1 LAGDFLAGDFLAGD
15 FLAAIFLGAAAFF
28 GEATFLGA
36 AAAFLAGEAT
46 FLATDFLAGAAA
58 FFTAAF
64 FTAAFLGEATF
75 FTAGSVLA
83 ATAFLGAAAFLTA
96 AFLGEAAFLATTAFF
111 FKGDE
116 AALEFLTTA
125 AFLTEEVLDLADL
138 TEEAAD
144 LTEEADFFDAVEA
157 SEKTLRLEVVER
169 AGEAEAVDSG
179 AASFLGAA
187 AFLATDLGGD
197 FLAGEAM
204 VGLVDLLG
212 VFGVCPALLFLATV
226 PNFPPLFLSLFGS
239 VAREAFSALDG
250 VARIVLGVLLAPF
263 EGVVPFLKGDL
274 DNVNGEF

>member
-36 AAAFLAGEAT
+36 AAAFLAGEVT
-46 FLATDFLAGAAA
+46 FLATDFLAGA
-58 FFTAAF
+58 AAF

-125 AFLTEEVLDLADL
+125 GFLTEEVLDLADL

-226 PNFPPLFLSLFGS
+226 PNFPPLFLSLFSS
-239 VAREAFSALDG
+239 VAREAFSALDS